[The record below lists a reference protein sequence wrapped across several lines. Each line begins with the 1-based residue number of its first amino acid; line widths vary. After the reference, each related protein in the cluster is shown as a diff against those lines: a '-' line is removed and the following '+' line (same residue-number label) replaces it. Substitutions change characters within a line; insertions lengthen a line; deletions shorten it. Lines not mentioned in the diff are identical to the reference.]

1 MFRSSFDTGAWKA
14 SRDALPRLRAPG
26 EPYKMPSIRLGGYG
40 DAKGDGMRVTEERLS
55 AALSRNDHEHRL
67 LESNPVAALIVE
79 SMAAS
84 HPSCSQEIRQAGN
97 FFLDVIGANERD
109 ATRLT
114 LPVAMQVLARD
125 EPTPL
130 AEMRSSLAEI
140 GERDLLLGLS
150 IQALLPRS
158 GLRKRRRSQRERE
171 AVVRTLYLLVG
182 MFETQE
188 EIDALEQAFS
198 Q

>member
-1 MFRSSFDTGAWKA
+1 
-14 SRDALPRLRAPG
+14 
-26 EPYKMPSIRLGGYG
+26 
-40 DAKGDGMRVTEERLS
+40 MRVTEERLG

-67 LESNPVAALIVE
+67 LESNPVAALIIE

-84 HPSCSQEIRQAGN
+84 HPSCSQEVRQAGN
-97 FFLDVIGANERD
+97 FFLDIIGANERD
-109 ATRLT
+109 GTRLT

-125 EPTPL
+125 DAIPL
-130 AEMRSSLAEI
+130 AQMRSSLAEI
-140 GERDLLLGLS
+140 TERDLLLGLS

-158 GLRKRRRSQRERE
+158 GLRKRRRNQRERE